1 MKTELKLR
9 YQKALKQSFIKGF
22 ITEKKYKKELKFIR
36 KYENTLL
43 KNNI

>member
-9 YQKALKQSFIKGF
+9 YQKALKQSFTKGF
-22 ITEKKYKKELKFIR
+22 ITERKYEKELKFIR
-36 KYENTLL
+36 KYEKSLL